1 MYKIGARKEEKIWS
15 LSSVFSKSMSWI
27 ADLPLPVQIILV
39 LGIILYAFY
48 SRSLRHREKR
58 WKHIHEERMEQNQQN
73 ADVKKSVIQGLV
85 EMERSRDSVKKIR
98 SLSTRSTIEPF
109 SNMSARKK
117 EIIEKYENMV
127 MDQIEEEI
135 NEMESK
141 SPKGNAPVRRSKR
154 ERMKSSENRKG
165 VSQK

>member
-1 MYKIGARKEEKIWS
+1 
-15 LSSVFSKSMSWI
+15 MSWI

-48 SRSLRHREKR
+48 SRWLRHKEKR
-58 WKHIHEERMEQNQQN
+58 WKYKSQERKEQNQQN
-73 ADVKKSVIQGLV
+73 TEIKKSIIQGLV
-85 EMERSRDSVKKIR
+85 EMVRSRDSVKKVK
-98 SLSTRSTIEPF
+98 SLSTRSSVEPF
-109 SNMSARKK
+109 NNMSARRK
-117 EIIEKYENMV
+117 EIMEKYENMV

-141 SPKGNAPVRRSKR
+141 SPRGNAPVRRLKR

>member
-1 MYKIGARKEEKIWS
+1 MHNIKQRKEENIWS

-39 LGIILYAFY
+39 LGVILYAFY
-48 SRSLRHREKR
+48 SRWLRHREKR
-58 WKHIHEERMEQNQQN
+58 WKYKFQEQKEQNQHN
-73 ADVKKSVIQGLV
+73 TEIKKSIIQGLV
-85 EMERSRDSVKKIR
+85 EMVRSRDSVKKVK
-98 SLSTRSTIEPF
+98 SLSTRSSVEPF
-109 SNMSARKK
+109 NNMSARRK
-117 EIIEKYENMV
+117 EIMEKYENMV

-141 SPKGNAPVRRSKR
+141 SPRGNAPVRRLKH

>member
-1 MYKIGARKEEKIWS
+1 MYKIGVGKEERIWS

-39 LGIILYAFY
+39 LGIILFAFY
-48 SRSLRHREKR
+48 SRRLRHTEKR
-58 WKHIHEERMEQNQQN
+58 WKYKYRERKEQSKQN
-73 ADVKKSVIQGLV
+73 TEIKKAIVQGLV
-85 EMERSRDSVKKIR
+85 EMERSRDSVKKIK
-98 SLSTRSTIEPF
+98 SLSTRSSVEPF
-109 SNMSARKK
+109 NNLSARKK
-117 EIIEKYENMV
+117 EIIEKCENMV

>member
-1 MYKIGARKEEKIWS
+1 
-15 LSSVFSKSMSWI
+15 MSWV

-48 SRSLRHREKR
+48 SRALRHKEKR
-58 WKHIHEERMEQNQQN
+58 WNYKYQERMERNRQTTEI
-73 ADVKKSVIQGLV
+73 KKSVIRGLV
-85 EMERSRDSVKKIR
+85 EVVRSQDSVKKIK
-98 SLSTRSTIEPF
+98 SLFTQNPIEPF
-109 SNMSARKK
+109 SNMPARRK

-127 MDQIEEEI
+127 IDQMEEEI